1 MGVNDQWGNDYIDTA
16 YLREYLRL
24 ANLSDDSAWTT
35 QYPNPSGL
43 TEEQFNNLPLTTANS
58 VKYAEALQSFTS
70 GSLEPAREDLLEAMV
85 NEQISN
91 AQRVALREE
100 SISAD
105 TYSLADAANDLFLVD
120 ELNTVKDAI
129 SESFTGTADAE
140 AETQEGAASEFEQQL
155 EALNETTQDQCL
167 ILSRLSFLESL
178 YVKHL
183 ENSANPKIYPGNG
196 KIIRL
201 ETENYAGVMSKLSGC
216 EKSGTLKN
224 FTEKHLSAMVPKIL
238 FWKVIDVEGQEVD
251 IPIRFEQD
259 DSVGLDFLNSSI
271 HRGFGVGMENFE
283 WSYEGTNPVTATK
296 DVMANLSMK
305 ANSFS
310 ELLKPRFQT
319 VIVNGEQQSIEYKMI
334 DLVLNPFTSS
344 ESDKEYKIKVELG
357 WHKPTGATAGLFSDL
372 GDVSSLFDCLSE
384 TLYLIVVDHTIDVDD
399 YGRITLGVEY
409 RGYMEDTVESPKY
422 NVLFPTEELQD
433 AFNSINEPFNEVSE
447 LCSKVEFG
455 DNDSN
460 DDLLDKFEEAQK
472 VYEDSIETLRYAGFR
487 QLITTMKDRGRM
499 FMGYVNEQDLKNVTS
514 MGEFRAL
521 FSLGGKFNPTALE
534 QLEAN
539 IDNLDE
545 FLDLATGEDY
555 LKQLSEGTLERFS
568 FEVGNENPDE
578 RPIPFFFL
586 GDLID
591 AAYDVAYKD
600 YETPDMR
607 IILPNFPFRTP
618 GGTIL
623 STSIAHIPI
632 SVEFFTEW
640 FAFDAI
646 GKELKYY
653 PLMDFIRNIT
663 RTMISDVLGRQCPF
677 GRVDF
682 SVRFQPGFLK
692 GEKRDGKEYFDSL
705 GVPNYV
711 FNLDNGQLPT
721 GFLSLGANTES
732 SNISNYFIIYPA
744 NTLYL
749 QELAQQE
756 PERDRIDRDEKNGI
770 INFSAGSKRGFLR
783 TLSFSKNDLPGL
795 REARLERY
803 GNVELSQLSNVYNA
817 TLELYGMPGFYP
829 GQRVF
834 INPFALGLDVPTN
847 RQSPAW
853 SLGIGG
859 YHIIVAVRSTIS
871 RGQYTTSVECRWES
885 SDGQLQLFSYGDNDP
900 TRAEITDF
908 TTLCREKLSN
918 ITSQMQ
924 QTINNLGTITTITEA
939 PAASSNSSN
948 TTINIGS
955 PTATPGT
962 GGGVS
967 S

>member
-1 MGVNDQWGNDYIDTA
+1 MGVNDQWDNDYLDTDN
-16 YLREYLRL
+16 LRQYLRL
-24 ANLSDDSAWTT
+24 SKLSDEPEW
-35 QYPNPSGL
+35 QEKYPNPNGYI
-43 TEEQFNNLPLTTANS
+43 QDDFANLPLTTASS

-70 GSLEPAREDLLEAMV
+70 DSLEPAREDLLQAMV

-91 AQRVALREE
+91 AQRVALKEE

-105 TYSLADAANDLFLVD
+105 VYSAQAQLQAAAEDLGEVVTPSDLEDLDALAAQIESDQTTEFQD
-120 ELNTVKDAI
+120 E
-129 SESFTGTADAE
+129 
-140 AETQEGAASEFEQQL
+140 L

-178 YVKHL
+178 YIKHL
-183 ENSANPKIYPGNG
+183 EASTDEESYPRNG

-216 EKSGTLKN
+216 EKAGELKN

-238 FWKVIDVEGQEVD
+238 FWKVIDIGGVEVD
-251 IPIRFEQD
+251 IPIKFEQND
-259 DSVGLDFLNSSI
+259 KVGLDFLASNI
-271 HRGFGVGMENFE
+271 HRGFGIGMENFE

-296 DVMANLSMK
+296 DVMANLTMK
-305 ANSFS
+305 ANSFN
-310 ELLKPRFQT
+310 ELLSERRQT
-319 VIVNGEQQSIEYKMI
+319 IIVDGERETVTYKMI

-357 WHKPTGATAGLFSDL
+357 WHKPTGATADLFSDL
-372 GDVSSLFDCLSE
+372 GDVNSLFDCLSE

-409 RGYMEDTVESPKY
+409 RGYMEDTLESPKY
-422 NVLFPTEELQD
+422 NVLFPTAQLQE
-433 AFNSINEPFNEVSE
+433 AFNKINEPFNEVSE
-447 LCSKVEFG
+447 LCSKVDFD

-487 QLITTMKDRGRM
+487 QLITTIKERGRL
-499 FMGYVNEQDLKNVTS
+499 FMGFVDEENLKNVTS
-514 MGEFRAL
+514 MGEFRTL
-521 FSLGGKFNPTALE
+521 FSLGGKFNATALE
-534 QLEAN
+534 DLEAN
-539 IDNLDE
+539 ITNLDD
-545 FLDLATGEDY
+545 FLTSASGEDY
-555 LKQLSEGTLERFS
+555 LKELSEGTLDRFK
-568 FEVGNENPDE
+568 FEVGAENPTE

-591 AAYDVAYKD
+591 AAYDVAYKNP
-600 YETPDMR
+600 ETPDLR

-692 GEKRDGKEYFDSL
+692 GEKKDGQEYFDSMANN
-705 GVPNYV
+705 NYV
-711 FNLDNGQLPT
+711 FNLDDGKLPT

-732 SNISNYFIIYPA
+732 TNVSNYFIVYPA

-749 QELAQQE
+749 QELAQDQ
-756 PERDRIDRDEKNGI
+756 PEIDRISRDENNGI
-770 INFSAGSKRGFLR
+770 VNFSAGSRSGFLR

-817 TLELYGMPGFYP
+817 NLNLYGMPGFYP

-847 RQSPAW
+847 RNSPAW

-859 YHIIVAVRSTIS
+859 YHIIVAVRSTIA
-871 RGQYTTSVECRWES
+871 RGQYTTNIECRWES
-885 SDGQLQLFSYGDNDP
+885 SDGQLQIFSYGDSDP
-900 TRAEITDF
+900 TRAEVTDF

-924 QTINNLGTITTITEA
+924 QTISSLGTITTITEA
-939 PAASSNSSN
+939 PATSTTQTTSTSAN
-948 TTINIGS
+948 TS
-955 PTATPGT
+955 VFPTS
-962 GGGVS
+962 GGGRS